1 MQGATFPPPPN
12 QPGHAAD
19 GSSSS
24 SRAGLTN
31 AGVGVAKTVA
41 KGSIKKFFASPLMWL
56 RFGGRG
62 VQLVFALVVCGFYGS
77 RVGGDHADGRA
88 QAPAWCYALFVGAA
102 SAVAAAALAVPFWK
116 THKLFAADALLSLL
130 WVVVFGTFAAKFLH
144 ISDEDKARYDA
155 DGDHVS
161 VGAMKTA
168 VWLDLLNAVFWLLTA
183 VYGFVYGR
191 AVEKGKGFGRFFA
204 SKATGKLG
212 DLEAG
217 ARDRVDD
224 RFGPAFQSFD
234 EKVNANPIAAGV
246 SSKVG
251 AAIKSK
257 AAAQV
262 AARVGRVV

>member
-19 GSSSS
+19 GNSNS
-24 SRAGLTN
+24 SRAGLTH
-31 AGVGVAKTVA
+31 AGVGAAKTVA

-62 VQLVFALVVCGFYGS
+62 AQLVFALVVCGFYGS
-77 RVGGDHADGRA
+77 RVGGDHRDGRA
-88 QAPAWCYALFVGAA
+88 QAAAWVYALLVAAA
-102 SAVAAAALAVPFWK
+102 SAATAAAFAVPFWK
-116 THKLFAADALLSLL
+116 THKLFLWDALLCVL
-130 WVVVFGTFAAKFLH
+130 WVAVFGTFAGKFLRL
-144 ISDEDKARYDA
+144 SDEDKARYGE

-168 VWLDLLNAVFWLLTA
+168 VWIDLLNCVFWLLTA
-183 VYGFVYGR
+183 VYGFVYGQ

-204 SKATGKLG
+204 RKATGKLG

-217 ARDRVDD
+217 ARDKVDD
-224 RFGPAFQSFD
+224 RFGPTFQSFD
-234 EKVNANPIAAGV
+234 EKINANPVAAGV

-251 AAIKSK
+251 AALKNK